1 MPVMSTLQP
10 TSRPAGQGSHAA
22 SGSTPHAPS
31 RSHTTSRPSHRISD
45 ASAVDFERHESLWC
59 TEPKGIVI
67 RAQNWIFRV
76 PEGRLRRKALMFPMR
91 EEGRWSTF
99 EGSPMIELPHSCTD
113 VELFLFALFNEESLD
128 DLSCLPLSD
137 FYAYRMSAGILKLS
151 GIYHAPPWRKY
162 ALQLLAPMFP
172 TTLDDLDELYTP
184 SRALDLSAAQV
195 ASRFVVDAARAAR
208 ARWLL
213 PSATLYLL
221 SESLRDNGARSHL
234 RADEFKMRARY
245 ATLWSKWLEC
255 MCAPPPRERDCAT
268 GRCDASLA
276 DFAELMRTDK
286 DHAFS
291 MDIMLRKSCRVEMRM
306 CHRCKLGFHNRYK
319 NLRQWFWDLMPA
331 LCGVDAPWVVL
342 AREMRRDTRESDLA

>member
-1 MPVMSTLQP
+1 MSTLQL
-10 TSRPAGQGSHAA
+10 TSRLSREGSFAA
-22 SGSTPHAPS
+22 SGSAPHAPS
-31 RSHTTSRPSHRISD
+31 RSHTISRPSHRASD
-45 ASAVDFERHESLWC
+45 TPAADLKRHKSLWC

-76 PEGRLRRKALMFPMR
+76 PEGRLRRMALMFPMR

-195 ASRFVVDAARAAR
+195 TSRFVVDAARAAR

-221 SESLRDNGARSHL
+221 SESLRDNGTRSQL
-234 RADEFKMRARY
+234 RADEFTMRDRY
-245 ATLWSKWLEC
+245 TTLWTRWLDC
-255 MCAPPPRERDCAT
+255 MCAPPPRECDCAT
-268 GRCDASLA
+268 GRCDARLA
-276 DFAELMRTDK
+276 DFAETMRTDK
-286 DHAFS
+286 NYAFS
-291 MDIMLRKSCRVEMRM
+291 MDVMLRQSCRVEKRM
-306 CHRCKLGFHNRYK
+306 CHRCKSGFRDRYDS
-319 NLRQWFWDLMPA
+319 LRQWFWDLMPA
-331 LCGVDAPWVVL
+331 VCGVDAPWAEL
-342 AREMRRDTRESDLA
+342 ARDMRRDTLEGTLA